1 MEQQPRTLRLVSPFM
16 EGPDVADVQRLLG
29 VDADGEFGPI
39 TAGAVTAW
47 KRTRGDDDPTNVLS
61 VDDQERLEADVP
73 LRAVRLMEQW
83 ATSGFREDPPRS
95 NRVPPLIALAE
106 RQEVAGAYSG
116 MGYPWCAFAAFL
128 AALVA
133 GGRSA
138 TSGLRERRFNPLYT
152 PTILDE
158 ARAGEFGL
166 RIVPPAEAFRGDLV
180 LFDWDFNAGDPT
192 DHVARLAHAP
202 VDGRVRTVD
211 GNSGV
216 DGAVEPRDR
225 AIGSVRAFARD
236 S

>member
-1 MEQQPRTLRLVSPFM
+1 
-16 EGPDVADVQRLLG
+16 
-29 VDADGEFGPI
+29 
-39 TAGAVTAW
+39 VTAW
-47 KRTRGDDDPTNVLS
+47 KRARGDDDPTSVLS
-61 VDDQERLEADVP
+61 ADDQERMHADVP

-83 ATSGFREDPPRS
+83 AASAFREDPPRS
-95 NRVPPLIALAE
+95 NRVPPLIGLAQ
-106 RQEVAGAYSG
+106 RHGVAGAYSG

-138 TSGLRERRFNPLYT
+138 TAGLGERRFNPLYT
-152 PTILDE
+152 PTILAE

-166 RIVPPAEAFRGDLV
+166 RIVPAAAAFRGDLA
-180 LFDWDFNAGDPT
+180 LFDWDFNVGDPT
-192 DHVARLAHAP
+192 DHVGRLAHAP
-202 VDGRVRTVD
+202 MDGRVRTVD